1 MRLKK
6 AVELGENEKAWM
18 ELSRAFRALER
29 AREVELE
36 KFGLSPIEAA
46 VLHALETADAPV
58 TPAKLSRW
66 LYREPHTM
74 SGLLNRMEEKGLV
87 KKSKDLEKKNLVRVT
102 ITKKGEQAFQQQW
115 EARIVPK
122 IMSFFSK
129 KELDNLKESLNK
141 LEDKAL
147 GIIRDL
153 QPLPYR

>member
-1 MRLKK
+1 MRLKNT
-6 AVELGENEKAWM
+6 VELDENEKAWVL
-18 ELSRAFRALER
+18 LSRAFRALER

-46 VLHALETADAPV
+46 VLHALETADDPV

-74 SGLLNRMEEKGLV
+74 SGLLNRMEDKGLV

-102 ITKKGEQAFQQQW
+102 LTKKGEQAFQQQW
-115 EARIVPK
+115 DARIVPK
-122 IMSFFSK
+122 IMSFLSK
-129 KELDNLKESLNK
+129 KELANLKESLNK
-141 LEDKAL
+141 LEGKAL

-153 QPLPYR
+153 QPFPYR